1 MSFMRG
7 RSVGELWGLLAC
19 RSNIN
24 LYQTAMDKEEIVS
37 GSVNVSFTF
46 ENNTDDISEYN
57 DYGEKQREHHF
68 IS

>member
-1 MSFMRG
+1 MS
-7 RSVGELWGLLAC
+7 C

-37 GSVNVSFTF
+37 ESVNLSFTF
-46 ENNTDDISEYN
+46 KNITDDISEYN